1 MQGGEGLSL
10 PGCGSGSCPLQLR
23 NVCPHNGITPPVCAQ
38 QLLCRARCFIL
49 GSGTEVMQSKKSVLC
64 AASVTLSA
72 PKPAGPEQC
81 LAQKTQPGGLLRSF
95 RVQPWPGQPFPWD
108 IQLLSPGFGNQCLL
122 LVCFCIL
129 CCHCFLNK
137 SLSLLTGT
145 LLSMGFG
152 FVEYKKPESAQK
164 ALRRLQVS
172 ASLASPEFFPEA
184 WMNLAV
190 QGVVEDVSAVSCTGQ
205 VEKPL
210 KWARFMR
217 EEGL

>member
-1 MQGGEGLSL
+1 
-10 PGCGSGSCPLQLR
+10 
-23 NVCPHNGITPPVCAQ
+23 
-38 QLLCRARCFIL
+38 
-49 GSGTEVMQSKKSVLC
+49 
-64 AASVTLSA
+64 
-72 PKPAGPEQC
+72 
-81 LAQKTQPGGLLRSF
+81 
-95 RVQPWPGQPFPWD
+95 
-108 IQLLSPGFGNQCLL
+108 
-122 LVCFCIL
+122 
-129 CCHCFLNK
+129 
-137 SLSLLTGT
+137 
-145 LLSMGFG
+145 MGFG

-190 QGVVEDVSAVSCTGQ
+190 QGVAEDVSAGSCTGQ